1 VDPTPDR
8 IIRDTFSDRED
19 AVPFFRSTLPSGL
32 LAVLDLDTLEVEQG
46 NFIDESMKEYRTD
59 VLFRIQTA
67 SGSPAKIYLLFEH
80 KSQRDPRIFTQ
91 LLSYLARIYERQDK
105 PVPVIPFVFYHG
117 KKAWDL
123 GTDFT
128 AHFTFSETERQIFA
142 PYLPDFRFELF
153 DLGDQDVETLT
164 ITLYVKM
171 LLQIIR
177 SIDTDRLDDNLRDIF
192 ELSEILFSEQK
203 KLEKLRKLIFY
214 VLTRGEVP
222 HEKVASI
229 LSSVSKRLEKEA
241 MTAAQKLREEGF
253 AQGMQQ
259 GMQQGLLEGEQKL
272 LIKQMEWRFGS
283 LSKQENDIIR
293 ACSNRDLIEAASR
306 AILEGKSKDEV
317 LASLR

>member
-1 VDPTPDR
+1 MDPTPDR

-19 AVPFFRSTLPSGL
+19 AIPFFQSTLPPGL
-32 LAVLDLDTLEVEQG
+32 LAVLNLDTLEVEQG
-46 NFIDESMKEYRTD
+46 TFIDESMKEYRTD
-59 VLFRIQTA
+59 ILFRIKTA
-67 SGSPAKIYLLFEH
+67 SGSPAEIYLLFEH
-80 KSQRDPRIFTQ
+80 KSQRDPHIFTQ

-123 GTDFT
+123 GTDFA
-128 AHFTFSETERQIFA
+128 AHFTFSEAERQIFA

-153 DLGDQDVETLT
+153 DLGDQDIETLSFS
-164 ITLYVKM
+164 LYVKM
-171 LLQIIR
+171 LMQIIR
-177 SIDTDRLDDNLRDIF
+177 SIDMDRLDSNLRDIF
-192 ELSEILFSEQK
+192 ELSEIFASEQK

-214 VLTRGEVP
+214 VLTRGEIP
-222 HEKVASI
+222 HEKVVAV

-253 AQGMQQ
+253 AQ

-283 LSKQENDIIR
+283 LSKQENDTIS
-293 ACSNRDLIEAASR
+293 ACSNRDRIEAASR
-306 AILEGKSKDEV
+306 AFAEGKSKEEV
-317 LASLR
+317 LAALR